1 MAVGFDSVRSTT
13 PRPLADSWDALVE
26 VLSVHAVRERKQDGN
41 LWSPVTYA
49 PGARRG
55 LAGVET
61 VECFVLDLDDVPLDA
76 VCERLRGLAY
86 VAYST
91 WSFAGTSGVHVVV
104 PLAEPCDAW
113 EWESVWDACFE
124 RFGSVGDSA
133 CRDASRIYY
142 RPQRA
147 EGAPSFVEVGEGD
160 HLDVSSLSVSRPR
173 WRERSRRARGTV
185 TSKRDTTTPYF
196 LSEEWWNEPQDLSR
210 FEGKSKQ
217 EVAQLLLEEFQDLR
231 RILREIEADAD
242 AKV

>member
-1 MAVGFDSVRSTT
+1 MAVGFDSVKSVT

-26 VLSVHAVRERKQDGN
+26 VLSVHAVRERKLDGN

-55 LAGVET
+55 LAGVES
-61 VECFVLDLDDVPLDA
+61 VECFVIDLDAVPLDA
-76 VCERLRGLAY
+76 VRERLRGLAY

-91 WSFAGTSGVHVVV
+91 WSFAGSSGVHVVV

-113 EWESVWDACFE
+113 EWESVWDACHE

-133 CRDASRIYY
+133 CRDASRIYF

-147 EGAPSFVEVGEGD
+147 DGAPHFVEVGVGD
-160 HLDVSSLSVSRPR
+160 HLDVASLNVTRPR
-173 WRERSRRARGTV
+173 WRERPRNTRTRSTTRRA
-185 TSKRDTTTPYF
+185 TTPDYF
-196 LSEEWWNEPQDLSR
+196 SEAWWNEPQDLSR

-217 EVAQLLLEEFQDLR
+217 EVAQMLLDEFRALR
-231 RILREIEADAD
+231 PHLFTDDD